1 MVRDTTLFFLLT
13 MRTFVKLVMLF
24 MPLGIVGIFVSVF
37 FGAEIGMGHMQGI
50 IKTNFWALMKVVLS
64 VTLMLSL
71 GLASLK
77 TTIIFERKRKEMID
91 KAKNIRQKKQQE
103 RVEKARKFR
112 ASIDAAA
119 KKDEKEE

>member
-1 MVRDTTLFFLLT
+1 MCSSDL
-13 MRTFVKLVMLF
+13 
-24 MPLGIVGIFVSVF
+24 LGIVGIFVSVF

>member
-1 MVRDTTLFFLLT
+1 
-13 MRTFVKLVMLF
+13 
-24 MPLGIVGIFVSVF
+24 
-37 FGAEIGMGHMQGI
+37 
-50 IKTNFWALMKVVLS
+50 
-64 VTLMLSL
+64 
-71 GLASLK
+71 
-77 TTIIFERKRKEMID
+77 MID